1 MSLNGPPSGC
11 ATCVKSCEAA
21 TVTTGW
27 GRSLP
32 LRLIINGKKDVPRT
46 GPAGSV
52 WPIFHHVNDKNLGSM
67 LW

>member
-27 GRSLP
+27 GLSLP
-32 LRLIINGKKDVPRT
+32 PRSILIEKKDVPST
-46 GPAGSV
+46 GPAGSL
-52 WPIFHHVNDKNLGSM
+52 WPLLHHVNDRSIRSM
-67 LW
+67 L